1 MSTEMK
7 QPTGLFSSLSVRL
20 LVLTVTF
27 VMLAEVMIFVP
38 SIARFRLV
46 YLEERIDAA
55 HLASLALEA
64 TPNQIV
70 SPALEA
76 QLLARAMVHAVVI
89 KRPESRSFM
98 LGGDMP
104 PVVDAAYD
112 LGDATPMILI
122 ADAFMALLPWHDR
135 IIRIDGV
142 VGADPNLV
150 VQVIIDEKPMQA
162 AMYDY
167 AGRII
172 TLSIVISLVTA
183 VLVYLSL
190 HWLLVR
196 PMRRITQSMVDFRDD
211 PEDPTRTID
220 LSDRS
225 DEVGIAQRELADMQ
239 SQLRGALRQKTH
251 LAALGTAVSKINH
264 DLRNILATAQLVSD
278 RLAGSED
285 PEVKR
290 VAPTLVRSLDR
301 AVALCTN
308 TLRYGRAEEARPSRV
323 PFELQALVEDVTV
336 ALGLTLPDGVQ
347 VENQVGANIVI
358 NADREQ
364 IFRVLLNLGRNAADA
379 LSNTRDGKITV
390 TAAHAQG
397 FTEIRIV
404 DNGPGVPDEA
414 RDALFEAFSSSSRSG
429 GTGLGLAIAKD
440 LMVGHGGDVKLLETN
455 SLGTV
460 FQLILPDVESASA
473 A

>member
-1 MSTEMK
+1 MTNAMK
-7 QPTGLFSSLSVRL
+7 PSSGLFKSLSVRL
-20 LVLTVTF
+20 VVLTIGF
-27 VMLAEVMIFVP
+27 VMLAEVLIFVP

-46 YLEERIDAA
+46 YMEERIDAA

-70 SPALEA
+70 SPELEA
-76 QLLARAMVHAVVI
+76 QLLTRAMVHAVVI
-89 KRPESRSFM
+89 KRLESRSLM

-104 PVVDAAYD
+104 PAIDADYD
-112 LGDATPMILI
+112 LRGATPTTLI

-135 IIRIDGV
+135 VIRVDGL
-142 VGADPNLV
+142 VGADPNVV
-150 VQVIIDEKPMQA
+150 VQVILDEKPMQA

-172 TLSIVISLVTA
+172 TLSIVISLITA
-183 VLVYLSL
+183 VLVYFSL
-190 HWLLVR
+190 HWLMVR

-211 PEDPTRTID
+211 PEDPSRTIAM
-220 LSDRS
+220 SDRS
-225 DEVGIAQRELADMQ
+225 DEVGIAERELADMQ
-239 SQLRGALRQKTH
+239 SQLRAALRQKTH
-251 LAALGTAVSKINH
+251 LAALGTAVAKINH

-290 VAPTLVRSLDR
+290 VAPTWVRSLDR

-308 TLRYGRAEEARPSRV
+308 TLRYGRAEEAKPSRV
-323 PFELQALVEDVTV
+323 PFELQALIDDVTV
-336 ALGLTLPDGVQ
+336 ALGLSLPVGVE
-347 VENQVGANIVI
+347 VENEVSANFVI

-364 IFRVLLNLGRNAADA
+364 IFRVILNLTRNAADA
-379 LSNTRDGKITV
+379 LSGTDGGKITMQ
-390 TAAHAQG
+390 ASRDNG
-397 FTEIRIV
+397 FVEIRIE
-404 DNGPGVPDEA
+404 DNGPGVQEEA
-414 RDALFEAFSSSSRSG
+414 QEGLFEAFSGSSRSA

-440 LMVGHGGDVKLLETN
+440 LMVGHGGDVKLLETGPE
-455 SLGTV
+455 GTV
-460 FQLILPDVESASA
+460 FQLIMPDAQSVSA